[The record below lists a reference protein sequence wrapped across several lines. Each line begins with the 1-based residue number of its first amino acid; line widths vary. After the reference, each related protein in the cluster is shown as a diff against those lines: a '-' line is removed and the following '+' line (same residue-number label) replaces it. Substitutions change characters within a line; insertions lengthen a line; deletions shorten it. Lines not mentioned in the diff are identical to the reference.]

1 MVRIARLAALLAVAG
16 FIARP
21 AAPLAAQGTA
31 QTVMVV
37 PFNLHDSPRDDRDFT
52 GVGSAIADLL
62 AADLHAGG
70 VQVIDHA
77 PAARTAALQPKTR
90 GGMVGRQGAVDAA
103 KLLGA
108 TRVVYGGVSVDA
120 AGNVRLDAR
129 AVNVG
134 TGAVEFTERLQGR
147 GDDVVALVH
156 QLASRLAS
164 GMSLPFSAGGAQNA
178 PLPLAAMVTYGKGLE
193 AAARG
198 DRAQA
203 RQLLEGVVRDHPDFA
218 PAKAALAA
226 SGSR

>member
-1 MVRIARLAALLAVAG
+1 MVRVARFAALIAIAGLVAG
-16 FIARP
+16 RALP
-21 AAPLAAQGTA
+21 AGAQGNA

-37 PFNLHDSPRDDRDFT
+37 PFNLHESPRDNRDFA

-62 AADLHAGG
+62 AGDLHAGG
-70 VQVIDHA
+70 IQVIDHA
-77 PAARTAALQPKTR
+77 PAARTAALQPKSR
-90 GGMVGRQGAVDAA
+90 GGMVARQAAVDAA

-108 TRVVYGGVSVDA
+108 THVVYGGFAADA

-147 GDDVVALVH
+147 GDEVVVLLQ

-164 GMSLPFSAGGAQNA
+164 GMSLSFTGGGAQNA
-178 PLPLAAMVTYGKGLE
+178 ALPLAALVTYGKGLE
-193 AAARG
+193 AADRG

-203 RQLLEGVVRDHPDFA
+203 RQLLESLVRDHPDFA

>member
-1 MVRIARLAALLAVAG
+1 MVRIARLAALLAVTGMVA
-16 FIARP
+16 IP
-21 AAPLAAQGTA
+21 AARLGAQGSA

-37 PFNLHDSPRDDRDFT
+37 PFNLHESPRDDRDFV

-70 VQVIDHA
+70 IQVVDHA

-108 TRVVYGGVSVDA
+108 THVVFGGFSADA
-120 AGNVRLDAR
+120 AGNVRVDAR

-147 GDDVVALVH
+147 GDDVVALLH

-164 GMSLPFSAGGAQNA
+164 GMSFTFSGGGTQNA
-178 PLPLAAMVTYGKGLE
+178 SLPLTALVTYGKGLE
-193 AAARG
+193 AADRG